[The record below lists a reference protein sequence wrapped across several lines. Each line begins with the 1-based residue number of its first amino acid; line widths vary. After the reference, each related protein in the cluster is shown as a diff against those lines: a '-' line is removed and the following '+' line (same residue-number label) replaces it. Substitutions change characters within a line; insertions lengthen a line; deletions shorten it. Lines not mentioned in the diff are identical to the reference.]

1 MYMHVTHTL
10 YSIIVLLYRKSLL
23 TGRISKST
31 VFLTFPSLKAMSW
44 LIPVDS
50 PLVGLLSVI
59 PDSPVFV
66 LGEGS
71 GNRRCAYYLRPAS
84 FQLLAHAVMYYV
96 HKGTEI

>member
-1 MYMHVTHTL
+1 
-10 YSIIVLLYRKSLL
+10 
-23 TGRISKST
+23 
-31 VFLTFPSLKAMSW
+31 MSW

-71 GNRRCAYYLRPAS
+71 DDRRCTYHFRPVS
-84 FQLLAHAVMYYV
+84 FQLLAHAVMYYI
-96 HKGTEI
+96 KALKSEAINANMS